1 MTFFSTYIEDLEEI
15 FEYKGSAEEVMV
27 LSYAIKS
34 MKNFLSKSGL
44 NSYPIEIQIKNP
56 HKNVTA
62 VMVNKKNSIKNAS
75 RFLVRFFKEGN
86 VVSGIEIGRLEKSK
100 DYYAYDKI
108 TERTDLKIIDILSLV
123 KILNEMITEI
133 LIRSI

>member
-1 MTFFSTYIEDLEEI
+1 MTFLSTYIEDLEEI
-15 FEYKGSAEEVMV
+15 FEYKGTAEEVMV

-44 NSYPIEIQIKNP
+44 NSYPIEIQVKNP
-56 HKNVTA
+56 HKNFTA
-62 VMVNKKNSIKNAS
+62 VMVNKNSIKNAN

-86 VVSGIEIGRLEKSK
+86 AVSGIEIGRLEKSK

-108 TERTDLKIIDILSLV
+108 TERTGLKIKDILTLV
-123 KILNEMITEI
+123 KTLNEMITEI

>member
-44 NSYPIEIQIKNP
+44 NSYPIEIQVKNP
-56 HKNVTA
+56 HKNFTA
-62 VMVNKKNSIKNAS
+62 VMVNKNSIKNAN

-86 VVSGIEIGRLEKSK
+86 AVSGIEIGRLEKSK

-108 TERTDLKIIDILSLV
+108 TERTGLKIKDILTLV
-123 KILNEMITEI
+123 KTLNEMITEI